1 MYLLKFLMV
10 VFFTV
15 SWKVYTACLLR
26 LEILKCENLKRLTIA
41 FMKPKLYRSVIE
53 DVIEG
58 AWDLFAE
65 EGIEEQVLKDLKQ
78 VCRQYSF
85 LFLLFLHL
93 KKLKL

>member
-1 MYLLKFLMV
+1 MSGAPCGRCKGQGPGA
-10 VFFTV
+10 
-15 SWKVYTACLLR
+15 TAMTCVDPV
-26 LEILKCENLKRLTIA
+26 
-41 FMKPKLYRSVIE
+41 PKLYRSVIE

-58 AWDLFAE
+58 VWDLFAE

>member
-1 MYLLKFLMV
+1 
-10 VFFTV
+10 
-15 SWKVYTACLLR
+15 
-26 LEILKCENLKRLTIA
+26 
-41 FMKPKLYRSVIE
+41 MKPKLYRSVIE

-58 AWDLFAE
+58 VWDLFAE